1 MWLPLYLFSDDIL
14 KQTVY
19 LSKHASIEHH
29 PLSKRIFLHQTRHF
43 VLEHLL
49 SFVCVTFFLSLYVF
63 YSLRSQI

>member
-1 MWLPLYLFSDDIL
+1 MFGWVKPCVATSFSLFSDDIL

-49 SFVCVTFFLSLYVF
+49 SFVCVCV
-63 YSLRSQI
+63 